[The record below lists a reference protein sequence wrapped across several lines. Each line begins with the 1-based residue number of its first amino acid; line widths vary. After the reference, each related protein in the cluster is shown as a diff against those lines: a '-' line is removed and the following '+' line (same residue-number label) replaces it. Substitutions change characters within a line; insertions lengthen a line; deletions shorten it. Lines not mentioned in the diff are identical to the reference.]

1 MAADNQVKVQGF
13 QFPTTTPALDEVF
26 DVLAVGR
33 LPRCLRFSFLAL
45 FLLVALSTACTT
57 EADVKVELKEWAVN
71 VTPSAVEPVNCIN
84 FNITNTGSLPH
95 EFVVTE
101 SIPYDPS
108 WEGGSGPVIPAFE
121 PDELPVENG
130 RVRYYTIIG
139 EEPYLTF
146 RPDGGWSIGGGS
158 PSKIETSGVWSIEGT
173 RGGSPP
179 EIDPSLYP
187 WILVAPGDMDSFQL
201 CLNEGWPPGTTFI
214 VFSNQPG
221 DYQQGMYTTLR
232 VE

>member
-1 MAADNQVKVQGF
+1 VKFQGF
-13 QFPTTTPALDEVF
+13 QFPTTPVLDEVF
-26 DVLAVGR
+26 DVLAVGG

-108 WEGGSGPVIPAFE
+108 REGGSGPV
-121 PDELPVENG
+121 
-130 RVRYYTIIG
+130 
-139 EEPYLTF
+139 
-146 RPDGGWSIGGGS
+146 RPDGGWSIGG
-158 PSKIETSGVWSIEGT
+158 PSKIQTSGMWSIEGT

-179 EIDPSLYP
+179 EIDPSLNP
-187 WILVAPGDMDSFQL
+187 GVLVAPGDMDSFQL
-201 CLNEGWPPGTTFI
+201 CLNVEWPPGSAFI
-214 VFSNQPG
+214 VFSNQAG
-221 DYQQGMYTTLR
+221 DYQQGMSTTLR